1 MSTGTSNRF
10 AVGDRVVVRVVDTVD
25 GEDNVVLVTGSV
37 INPGVTPEQ
46 VREACGTNY
55 KFSQNWI
62 HLRVDQT
69 VQAVCQEV
77 AAERSYLDWFV
88 SSNSGYVRF
97 KDISADCHIY
107 VPEYGRLPSNQ
118 GNDWIHPS
126 GLRIQ
131 ADVEVVPYASSVAAG
146 VGEGGQGS
154 SNADVADGDTAKTE
168 TGRGNEEDDMAGPK
182 TAKQEGKGS
191 DPKLLQRQ
199 LSEINRGLDILEK
212 AICEV
217 SPSEWKAY
225 CEEHVIKMP
234 NGLLAGEPITPGFF
248 ALGMTAV
255 GKVVTRV
262 SQHWL
267 DDPMFNNF
275 FNSINW
281 ALVTMLEKH
290 IQLGRGRTFLGDKAG
305 TKPPQA
311 TDDEVAKRETKKKTT
326 YYYRMKQAAGEIVHM
341 VLDGEGPMQD
351 NNGENQNGE
360 VNL

>member
-10 AVGDRVVVRVVDTVD
+10 AVGDRVVVRVADTVD

-46 VREACGTNY
+46 VSTACGTTY
-55 KFSQNWI
+55 KFTANWI
-62 HLRVDQT
+62 HLRVD
-69 VQAVCQEV
+69 QAVCQEV
-77 AAERSYLDWFV
+77 AAERSYLGWFV
-88 SSNSGYVRF
+88 ASNSGCVRF
-97 KDISADCHIY
+97 KDIAADCHIY
-107 VPEYGRLPSNQ
+107 VPEDGRLPGNN

-126 GLRIQ
+126 GVRIQ
-131 ADVEVVPYASSVAAG
+131 ADVEVVPYASSSAG
-146 VGEGGQGS
+146 DGGQGG
-154 SNADVADGDTAKTE
+154 SNADVADGDTSKTE
-168 TGRGNEEDDMAGPK
+168 TGRGNEEDDMAGLK
-182 TAKQEGKGS
+182 RAKQAGKGS

-199 LSEINRGLDILEK
+199 LSEMNRGLDILEK

-217 SPSEWKAY
+217 SPSEWKAF
-225 CEEHVIKMP
+225 CEEHITKMP

-267 DDPMFNNF
+267 DDPVFNNF

-281 ALVTMLEKH
+281 ALVMMLEKH
-290 IQLGRGRTFLGDKAG
+290 IQLGRGRMFLGDKAG

-311 TDDEVAKRETKKKTT
+311 TDDEVAKKETKKKQT
-326 YYYRMKQAAGEIVHM
+326 YYYRMKQAAGEMVNL
-341 VLDGEGPMQD
+341 VLDGEGPMHD
-351 NNGENQNGE
+351 NNGESGE